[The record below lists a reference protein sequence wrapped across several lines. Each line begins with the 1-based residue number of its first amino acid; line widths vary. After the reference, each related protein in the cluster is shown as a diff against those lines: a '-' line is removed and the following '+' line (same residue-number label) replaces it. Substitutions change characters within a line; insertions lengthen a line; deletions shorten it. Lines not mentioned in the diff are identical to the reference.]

1 MAQESALA
9 KAMDGKELSD
19 KQTKGALSEALEKL
33 GKEGGKL
40 SKLKDNMGN
49 VSDSLIH
56 TGEMQGT
63 VFIASFAEGYLGEEK
78 MDVGPVDLRLAG
90 GVVSAGYGIYN
101 VLTGKGGE
109 HALAVGNGLI
119 STALSRVGRN
129 AGKALAEKRDKKEEA
144 QSSPMSILAM
154 EYLDLGKKWLDTSED
169 ALKTLQE
176 NLQSAALMGLA
187 DRNPEREALA
197 LKDALEVIPYYLHQI
212 YVKLMRAQEG
222 REEDDAWFEEN
233 DFPKDSDGSAKV
245 ALIGIDSSIV
255 AWGTMLQHLP
265 QQEDQILPIL
275 SRLEH
280 LRKLVETSF
289 PAARSFKRPGL
300 DDQ

>member
-1 MAQESALA
+1 MKLNEFKSALDNPNLIPGIYNYCDRWCERCSMTARCSVYQTTPQLDPDDFANEEDFFKEVFKGVSDSFQLTMELLQESA
-9 KAMDGKELSD
+9 
-19 KQTKGALSEALEKL
+19 
-33 GKEGGKL
+33 
-40 SKLKDNMGN
+40 
-49 VSDSLIH
+49 
-56 TGEMQGT
+56 
-63 VFIASFAEGYLGEEK
+63 EERGIDLDAI
-78 MDVGPVDLRLAG
+78 DVDDDW
-90 GVVSAGYGIYN
+90 
-101 VLTGKGGE
+101 K
-109 HALAVGNGLI
+109 
-119 STALSRVGRN
+119 
-129 AGKALAEKRDKKEEA
+129 EKRERSKEEA

-187 DRNPEREALA
+187 DRNPEQEALA

>member
-1 MAQESALA
+1 MKLNEFKSALDNPNLIPGIYNYCDRWCERCSMTARCSVFQTTPQLDPDDFANEEDFFKEVFKGVSDSFQLTMELLQESA
-9 KAMDGKELSD
+9 
-19 KQTKGALSEALEKL
+19 
-33 GKEGGKL
+33 
-40 SKLKDNMGN
+40 
-49 VSDSLIH
+49 
-56 TGEMQGT
+56 
-63 VFIASFAEGYLGEEK
+63 EERGIDLDAI
-78 MDVGPVDLRLAG
+78 DVDDDW
-90 GVVSAGYGIYN
+90 
-101 VLTGKGGE
+101 K
-109 HALAVGNGLI
+109 
-119 STALSRVGRN
+119 
-129 AGKALAEKRDKKEEA
+129 EKRERSKEEA

-187 DRNPEREALA
+187 DRNPEQEALA

-255 AWGTMLQHLP
+255 AWSTLLQHLP
-265 QQEDQILPIL
+265 QQEDDILPIL

-289 PAARSFKRPGL
+289 PAARGFKRPGL
-300 DDQ
+300 DPAD